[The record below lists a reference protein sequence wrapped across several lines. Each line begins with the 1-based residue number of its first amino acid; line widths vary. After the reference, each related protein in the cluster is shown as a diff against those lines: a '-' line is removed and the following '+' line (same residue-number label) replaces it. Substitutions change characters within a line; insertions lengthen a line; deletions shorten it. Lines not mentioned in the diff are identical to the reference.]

1 MYKRYRLRNY
11 DFKLIAFI
19 CALTIIGIFAIG
31 SAKPSLQTK
40 QIYGVILGIFL
51 MVVISLI
58 DYHAILKLYWVLYV
72 LNLVMLRLVS
82 TMGTKVKG
90 AQRWLQIGPLQF
102 QPSETA
108 KILMILFFAAFV
120 MKHYDKMKTVKFF
133 LICCLLF
140 MPIIKLVHDQPD
152 LSTSILLLAIFFVIM
167 FIGGISNKT
176 VITLFAIAIPTLII
190 LFTLIMQPDQ
200 NVIEKYQKNRIM
212 AFINPSEYATTDAY
226 QQINSVMAIGSGKLT
241 GKGYK
246 NNEISSVKNG
256 NFISEPQTDFIFAVI
271 GEESGF
277 VGSCTVIVLLILTS
291 FECIIIARKA
301 GDMAGTIIAGGMA
314 ALIAFQGFMNVGVAT
329 QVMINT
335 GLPLPFVSYGLTSL
349 ESLFMGMGFVLN
361 VRLQAKQ

>member
-1 MYKRYRLRNY
+1 MHKRYRLRNY
-11 DFKLIAFI
+11 DFKLIIFV
-19 CALTIIGIFAIG
+19 CALTVIGIFAIG
-31 SAKPSLQTK
+31 SAKPSLQMK
-40 QIYGVILGIFL
+40 QISGFALGLVL
-51 MVVISLI
+51 MIGLSLI

-72 LNLVMLRLVS
+72 LNLIMLRLVS

-90 AQRWLQIGPLQF
+90 AQRWLQIGPIQF

-108 KILMILFFAAFV
+108 KVIMILFFAAFI
-120 MKHYDKMKTVKFF
+120 MKHYDKMKTFKYF
-133 LICCLLF
+133 LICLLLF
-140 MPIIKLVHDQPD
+140 LPIIKLVHDQPD
-152 LSTSILLLAIFFVIM
+152 LSTSLLLLAIFFVIM
-167 FIGGISNKT
+167 FIGGISMKT
-176 VITLFAIAIPTLII
+176 ILGLIAVAVPTFII
-190 LFTLIMQPDQ
+190 LFALIMQPGQ
-200 NVIEKYQKNRIM
+200 NVIEDYQKDRIM

-301 GDMAGTIIAGGMA
+301 SDMAGTVIAGGMA
-314 ALIAFQGFMNVGVAT
+314 ALIAFQGFMNIGVAT

-349 ESLFMGMGFVLN
+349 ESLFIGMGFVLN
-361 VRLQAKQ
+361 VRLQARQ

>member
-1 MYKRYRLRNY
+1 MHKRYRLRNY
-11 DFKLIAFI
+11 DFKLIIYI
-19 CALTIIGIFAIG
+19 CALTVIGIFAIG
-31 SAKPSLQTK
+31 SAKPALQMK
-40 QIYGVILGIFL
+40 QISGFALGLVL
-51 MVVISLI
+51 MIGLSLM

-72 LNLVMLRLVS
+72 LNLIMLRLVS

-90 AQRWLQIGPLQF
+90 AQRWLQIGPIQF

-108 KILMILFFAAFV
+108 KIIMILFFAAFV
-120 MKHYDKMKTVKFF
+120 MKHYDKMKTFKYF
-133 LICCLLF
+133 LICLLLF
-140 MPIIKLVHDQPD
+140 LPIIKLVHDQPD
-152 LSTSILLLAIFFVIM
+152 LSTSLLLLAIFFVIM
-167 FIGGISNKT
+167 FIGGISMKT
-176 VITLFAIAIPTLII
+176 VLGLIAVAVPTFII
-190 LFTLIMQPDQ
+190 LFALIMQPGQ
-200 NVIEKYQKNRIM
+200 NVIEDYQKDRIM

-301 GDMAGTIIAGGMA
+301 SDMAGTVIAGGMA
-314 ALIAFQGFMNVGVAT
+314 ALIAFQGFMNIGVAT

-349 ESLFMGMGFVLN
+349 ESLFIGMGFVLN
-361 VRLQAKQ
+361 VRLQARQ